1 MRLEYFDTLAEH
13 MDIDTAVQLGCLEM
27 RRQFKDLSHEALN
40 KKSNI
45 NMLENVS
52 QLHLCTDLVT

>member
-1 MRLEYFDTLAEH
+1 MRLEYFETLAEH

-52 QLHLCTDLVT
+52 RQFV